1 MNRLSHDTAQAVRR
15 HILGGTI
22 GAAALVCGV
31 GGWAAT
37 AEFSGAVITSGFLV
51 VESDVKKVQ
60 HPTGGV
66 VGELLV
72 KEGDQVAAGDVLVR
86 LDETVARANLAIIT
100 KALDESA
107 ARRARL
113 EAERDGA
120 TAVAF
125 LPDVLARAALEP
137 EIAWLVAGERKL
149 FETRHVAREGQKSQ
163 LSERIGQLEEQIQG
177 LDEQI
182 AAKTRELELI
192 NQELGGVREL
202 WQKKLVPIQ
211 RVMVLERELVRIQG
225 ERGTLVSSV
234 AQCKGKITETRLQL
248 LQIDQDL
255 RTEVSRELA
264 EIRGKVS
271 ELVERK
277 ISAEDLLRRVDIRA
291 PQDGTVHQLAVH
303 TVGGVVGAGETVMM
317 VVPAAD
323 HLAVEAKLA
332 PQDRDQTHLGQRA
345 TLRFSAFNQRT
356 TPEIDGEVSR
366 ISADIT
372 TDARTGQGYY
382 TTRLKVPP
390 HELARLGDVKLAPG
404 MPVEVFVKTQARTVL
419 SYFTKPLTD
428 QVARA
433 FREK

>member
-1 MNRLSHDTAQAVRR
+1 
-15 HILGGTI
+15 
-22 GAAALVCGV
+22 
-31 GGWAAT
+31 
-37 AEFSGAVITSGFLV
+37 
-51 VESDVKKVQ
+51 VQ
-60 HPTGGV
+60 HPTGWV

-125 LPDVLARAALEP
+125 LPDVLTRAALEP
-137 EIAWLVAGERKL
+137 EVAWLVAGERKL
-149 FETRHVAREGQKSQ
+149 FETRHVARQGQKSQ

-303 TVGGVVGAGETVMM
+303 TVGGGRGRRR
-317 VVPAAD
+317 
-323 HLAVEAKLA
+323 
-332 PQDRDQTHLGQRA
+332 DRDDGRA
-345 TLRFSAFNQRT
+345 RR
-356 TPEIDGEVSR
+356 R
-366 ISADIT
+366 
-372 TDARTGQGYY
+372 
-382 TTRLKVPP
+382 PP
-390 HELARLGDVKLAPG
+390 R
-404 MPVEVFVKTQARTVL
+404 R
-419 SYFTKPLTD
+419 
-428 QVARA
+428 
-433 FREK
+433 

>member
-15 HILGGTI
+15 HILGGTV

-120 TAVAF
+120 TAV
-125 LPDVLARAALEP
+125 V
-137 EIAWLVAGERKL
+137 VAGERKL
-149 FETRHVAREGQKSQ
+149 FETRHLAREGQKSQ

-211 RVMVLERELVRIQG
+211 RVMVLERELVPIQG

-303 TVGGVVGAGETVMM
+303 TVGGGRGRRR
-317 VVPAAD
+317 
-323 HLAVEAKLA
+323 
-332 PQDRDQTHLGQRA
+332 DRDDGRA
-345 TLRFSAFNQRT
+345 RR
-356 TPEIDGEVSR
+356 R
-366 ISADIT
+366 
-372 TDARTGQGYY
+372 
-382 TTRLKVPP
+382 PP
-390 HELARLGDVKLAPG
+390 R
-404 MPVEVFVKTQARTVL
+404 R
-419 SYFTKPLTD
+419 
-428 QVARA
+428 
-433 FREK
+433 